1 MQEESKQQAK
11 TIKLKIEQSKA
22 GGQMQIKHELVD
34 ADSLNERPTKR
45 KHLPFNSRTG
55 ESMCCIS

>member
-1 MQEESKQQAK
+1 MQEESKQRAK

-34 ADSLNERPTKR
+34 ADSLNERATKR
-45 KHLPFNSRTG
+45 KHLSFNNRTG